1 MDISNNIRILR
12 KKRGLNQFELSEE
25 IGVSVDSVRRWES
38 NKQFP
43 RADELF
49 NLASIFNVTVDELL
63 HGNFD
68 DKIELVVSWNWEEM
82 KKGEIDMNE
91 EKFKLI
97 LDVDGK
103 VGIQGAGKIT
113 SMEAIEEFLGR
124 IRNELVIALDTQIRR
139 GVVQPVLHMYK
150 GSSEY
155 IRGNKVKENVL

>member
-1 MDISNNIRILR
+1 MQFRELEVTRMDGKVIAEMR
-12 KKRGLNQFELSEE
+12 KKKCINQEELAHMLS
-25 IGVSVDSVRRWES
+25 INTATLSRWE
-38 NKQFP
+38 NGHFEPK
-43 RADELF
+43 
-49 NLASIFNVTVDELL
+49 ASMIKKLCECLGCSETELL
-63 HGNFD
+63 NGSQDNR
-68 DKIELVVSWNWEEM
+68 IELVVSWSWEEM

-139 GVVQPVLHMYK
+139 GVVQPVTQ
-150 GSSEY
+150 EA
-155 IRGNKVKENVL
+155 

>member
-1 MDISNNIRILR
+1 MDGKNIMVIR
-12 KKRGLNQFELSEE
+12 KRKGITQESLAHSLS
-25 IGVSVDSVRRWES
+25 ITTVTLSRWE
-38 NKQFP
+38 NGHFEPK
-43 RADELF
+43 
-49 NLASIFNVTVDELL
+49 ASMIKKLCECLDCSETELL
-63 HGNFD
+63 NGSQDNR
-68 DKIELVVSWNWEEM
+68 IELVVSWNWEEM

-139 GVVQPVLHMYK
+139 GVVQPVTQ
-150 GSSEY
+150 E
-155 IRGNKVKENVL
+155 V